1 MIIVI
6 DGYNLLKLIHG
17 PNSNDMQR
25 SAFINFMG
33 RYIKKRNHKVI
44 VVFDAGPCTYPLKEK
59 SHGVQVIY
67 SGEYQTAD
75 DIIVKFVQDN
85 PSKEIVVITKDREI
99 IGHVKALSKEI
110 IDPLEFYN
118 KVRQAFE
125 PSERAQMEQIG
136 TLIKLSDEDD
146 QELDDLMREAARMK
160 TPDKDTQE
168 YTVPR
173 HHEPKGQSV
182 SKKERARLKALDKL

>member
-17 PNSNDMQR
+17 PDSNDTKR

-44 VVFDAGPCTYPLKEK
+44 VVFDAGPCTYPMKEK

-67 SGEYQTAD
+67 SGEFQTAD

-99 IGHVKALSKEI
+99 ISHVTALSKEV
-110 IDPLEFYN
+110 IDPFEFYN
-118 KVRQAFE
+118 KVGQAFE
-125 PSERAQMEQIG
+125 SSERAQMGKIG
-136 TLIKLSDEDD
+136 TLMKLSDEEDP
-146 QELDDLMREAARMK
+146 ELDDLMREAAQMK

-173 HHEPKGQSV
+173 HHEPKGQSL